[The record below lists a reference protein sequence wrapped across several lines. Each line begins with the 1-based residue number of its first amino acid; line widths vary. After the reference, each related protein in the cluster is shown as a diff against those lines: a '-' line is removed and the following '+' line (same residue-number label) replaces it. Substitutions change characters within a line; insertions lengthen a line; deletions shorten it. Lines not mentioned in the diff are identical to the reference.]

1 MLTETVVDFYI
12 FWQIPSFTIACIIIL
27 FSWDWWST
35 TDCKGTETLP
45 TTWDLMFFLFTFLL
59 DFDDF
64 IEWKNYIGQNKSEFS
79 LIFEVNYALPFRGF
93 IWQFME
99 STILVRSC
107 KIITFTS
114 IFIFKFSFKYWIL
127 TFVVDSRSKEIEADF
142 SEERTA
148 SWVQRLHS
156 RQQAT
161 LPSWAHGTSSVVVAQ
176 WTVTQKTS
184 VKLMFS

>member
-1 MLTETVVDFYI
+1 MTVQAVPASLKGHFLAAFQRRLRKKCKNLTVHIFLVLTETVVDFYI

-107 KIITFTS
+107 KIVTFTS
-114 IFIFKFSFKYWIL
+114 ITIFKFLFKH
-127 TFVVDSRSKEIEADF
+127 SRSLN
-142 SEERTA
+142 S
-148 SWVQRLHS
+148 
-156 RQQAT
+156 
-161 LPSWAHGTSSVVVAQ
+161 
-176 WTVTQKTS
+176 
-184 VKLMFS
+184 